1 MENAI
6 NNNNIKLVGVV
17 EREPEYSHE
26 VLGEGFYVF
35 MLKCSRTSGNK
46 DTLPVMISDRLVDIR
61 EIKVGQVVTVSG
73 QIRSFNRH
81 IDDVKSKLI
90 LTVFARELEI
100 LAQDATELPFEENI
114 NTVILDAHICKPPIY
129 RCTPKGREIADIL
142 VAVNRPYGKSDY
154 IPCIAW
160 GRNARFAGGLEVGAH
175 LQVSGRVQSR
185 EYTKKIGEEE
195 VERRVAYEV
204 SVSKIDLVE
213 DEE

>member
-6 NNNNIKLVGVV
+6 NNNNITLAGVV

-90 LTVFARELEI
+90 LSVFARELEI

-114 NTVILDAHICKPPIY
+114 NTVILDGFVCKPPIY

-154 IPCIAW
+154 IPCICW
-160 GRNARFAGGLEVGAH
+160 GRNARYASAFEVGEH
-175 LQVSGRVQSR
+175 VQIIGRIQSR
-185 EYTKKIGEEE
+185 TYIKKLSDTLTEE
-195 VERRVAYEV
+195 RTAYEV
-204 SVSKIDLVE
+204 SVSKLECVE
-213 DEE
+213 I